1 MKKYIGVLYNLTPTA
16 NSIHCFLILE
26 DGTWPEEAY
35 SLVADITKGALIYTQ
50 VADYTDAGVP
60 LVLCYVVVGPQVRNI
75 FLLTY
80 MSGIFSICYFK

>member
-1 MKKYIGVLYNLTPTA
+1 MVSNDLRSGFHGIF
-16 NSIHCFLILE
+16 NSYFLIAE

-75 FLLTY
+75 SYIYILF
-80 MSGIFSICYFK
+80 